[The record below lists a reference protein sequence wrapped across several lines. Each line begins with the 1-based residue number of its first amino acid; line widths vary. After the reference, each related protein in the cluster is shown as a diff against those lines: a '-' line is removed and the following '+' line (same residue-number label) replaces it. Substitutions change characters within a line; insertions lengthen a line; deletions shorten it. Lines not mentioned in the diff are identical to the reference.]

1 MELQYLQQS
10 RHKQELF
17 FGASGPFRG
26 SFSLRLA
33 NAHEIGRA
41 VFFLGGFV
49 VLTGAFTLQI
59 AGVDPSLPRQFSDG
73 SMLSQIITATIY
85 LVSLMLFAR
94 SSQPFVTV
102 VRACPVFLLPA
113 MAFASALWAPDAELT
128 IRRSFALLGTILFA
142 LALGSSYTLKDTIR
156 FVLRALILVMLLSM
170 IWATAFPEA
179 GVHQASDALEPIH
192 AGRWRGVF
200 SHKNSLGAVAGFT
213 LGMLALYGRLVTKS
227 PILRAAAIG
236 AATICLTFAGSG
248 TGFVTAL
255 NLILIGILMQ
265 LVIKTPLD
273 LRLAVLLL
281 FTAIVALFF
290 SFADSAVA
298 LALEAL
304 GKSPDLTGRTLYWN
318 YVLSFMGQHWLMGY
332 GYFSGFLSIGAT
344 IASITSL
351 DLGSTHNGYLDIIVS
366 FGLVGLV
373 VLIFYLCWLIFQGTR
388 LLLASNAPSLE
399 ATFPICVV
407 FHAIQLNV
415 VESGFLAANSL
426 WPLLMAL
433 AATMLVRVNNYAAGN
448 APQYGRHRRRNL
460 GPVKV
465 QA

>member
-1 MELQYLQQS
+1 MQQS

-17 FGASGPFRG
+17 FGASGIRG
-26 SFSLRLA
+26 SFSLRFA
-33 NAHEIGRA
+33 NGHEIGRA
-41 VFFLGGFV
+41 AFFLGGFV

-59 AGVDPSLPRQFSDG
+59 AGADPGLPRQFSDG
-73 SMLSQIITATIY
+73 STLSQIITATIY

-94 SSQPFVTV
+94 TSQPFVTV
-102 VRACPVFLLPA
+102 VRAWPVFLLPT
-113 MAFASALWAPDAELT
+113 MAFLSALWAPDAELT

-156 FVLRALILVMLLSM
+156 LTLRALVVVMLLSIM
-170 IWATAFPEA
+170 WATAFPES

-200 SHKNSLGAVAGFT
+200 SHKNSLGSVAGFT

-227 PILRAAAIG
+227 LFLRAAAIG
-236 AATICLTFAGSG
+236 AAAICLTFAGSG

-255 NLILIGILMQ
+255 NLILIGILVQ
-265 LVIKTPLD
+265 LVIRAPLD

-281 FTAIVALFF
+281 FTAIVTLFF
-290 SFADSAVA
+290 SFADSAVT

-304 GKSPDLTGRTLYWN
+304 GKSPDLTGRTLYWS
-318 YVLSFMGQHWLMGY
+318 YVLSFMGQHWLLGY

-351 DLGSTHNGYLDIIVS
+351 DLGSTHNGYLDTIVS

-373 VLIFYLCWLIFQGTR
+373 VLIFYLGWLIFQGTR

-399 ATFPICVV
+399 STFPICVV

-426 WPLLMAL
+426 WPLLMAS
-433 AATMLVRVNNYAAGN
+433 AATMLVRMKNSASGN
-448 APQYGRHRRRNL
+448 APQYGRWRIPNPAR
-460 GPVKV
+460 GKV
-465 QA
+465 EA